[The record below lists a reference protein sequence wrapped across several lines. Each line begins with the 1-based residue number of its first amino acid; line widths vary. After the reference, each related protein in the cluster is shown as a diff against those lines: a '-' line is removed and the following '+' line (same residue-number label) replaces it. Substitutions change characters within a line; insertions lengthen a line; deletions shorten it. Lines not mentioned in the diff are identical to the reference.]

1 MYDYWYSYKVKYNK
15 KDTNDVK
22 IFRWDYHVY
31 FHIPYLERILQNQL
45 IDKKLT
51 WFVQNVLVVI
61 WSQIFTLS
69 WSDLTSVYIWAINKR
84 A

>member
-15 KDTNDVK
+15 KDTNDVE

-45 IDKKLT
+45 INKKFTL
-51 WFVQNVLVVI
+51 FVQKC
-61 WSQIFTLS
+61 LS
-69 WSDLTSVYIWAINKR
+69 GNMESNFHFIMIRFNISLHLSH
-84 A
+84 

>member
-31 FHIPYLERILQNQL
+31 FHIPYLERILQNQML
-45 IDKKLT
+45 NKKLT
-51 WFVQNVLVVI
+51 WFVQKC
-61 WSQIFTLS
+61 LS
-69 WSDLTSVYIWAINKR
+69 GNMESNFHFIMIRFNISLHLSH
-84 A
+84 

>member
-15 KDTNDVK
+15 KDTNDE

-45 IDKKLT
+45 INKKLT
-51 WFVQNVLVVI
+51 
-61 WSQIFTLS
+61 
-69 WSDLTSVYIWAINKR
+69 
-84 A
+84 

>member
-45 IDKKLT
+45 INKKLT
-51 WFVQNVLVVI
+51 WFVQKR
-61 WSQIFTLS
+61 LS
-69 WSDLTSVYIWAINKR
+69 GNMESNFHFIMIRFNISLHLSH
-84 A
+84 

>member
-31 FHIPYLERILQNQL
+31 FHIPYLERILKIQL
-45 IDKKLT
+45 INKKLT
-51 WFVQNVLVVI
+51 WFVQKC
-61 WSQIFTLS
+61 LS
-69 WSDLTSVYIWAINKR
+69 GNMESNFHFIMIRFNISLHLSH
-84 A
+84 